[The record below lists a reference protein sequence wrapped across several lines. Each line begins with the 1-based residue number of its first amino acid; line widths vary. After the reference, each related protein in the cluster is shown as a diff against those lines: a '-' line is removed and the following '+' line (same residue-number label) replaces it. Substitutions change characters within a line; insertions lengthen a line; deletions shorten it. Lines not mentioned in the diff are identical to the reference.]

1 MIFIHDDLRLGKQFM
16 HQFTVSAG
24 HVHYN
29 KLHSFT
35 VVVFEQIVTDHIMF
49 SVWKNVYDPPVLR
62 ISENTLEFLALCI
75 SSELID
81 SQNLRELACFK
92 IDFIDDPGCCR
103 RWHIVLHS
111 NTFNAAALLKL
122 LEDLHAYSV
131 SKLSISRQKIY
142 TFIESFA
149 TFRTYM
155 TAFSKVKNGIISW
168 YGNIF
173 YKLSAVIVDFAC
185 DGSAARAEVHS
196 LFHSEPYM
204 HFTALT
210 FNICYNYIF

>member
-1 MIFIHDDLRLGKQFM
+1 MSTILLFSGSARIHWNFSP
-16 HQFTVSAG
+16 SAFPLNSSIARTWG
-24 HVHYN
+24 S
-29 KLHSFT
+29 L
-35 VVVFEQIVTDHIMF
+35 
-49 SVWKNVYDPPVLR
+49 PVLKS
-62 ISENTLEFLALCI
+62 ISLMILAAVGGDILFCTAI
-75 SSELID
+75 LLM
-81 SQNLRELACFK
+81 LR
-92 IDFIDDPGCCR
+92 
-103 RWHIVLHS
+103 H
-111 NTFNAAALLKL
+111 LKL
-122 LEDLHAYSV
+122 LEDLHTYSV

>member
-1 MIFIHDDLRLGKQFM
+1 M

-81 SQNLRELACFK
+81 SQNLRSL
-92 IDFIDDPGCCR
+92 P
-103 RWHIVLHS
+103 VL
-111 NTFNAAALLKL
+111 K
-122 LEDLHAYSV
+122 
-131 SKLSISRQKIY
+131 SISLMILAAVGGDIL
-142 TFIESFA
+142 FC
-149 TFRTYM
+149 
-155 TAFSKVKNGIISW
+155 TAI
-168 YGNIF
+168 
-173 YKLSAVIVDFAC
+173 LLML
-185 DGSAARAEVHS
+185 RHS
-196 LFHSEPYM
+196 LSCSKICMLTLLVNCRYRGRKSIRSSNRLPHSG
-204 HFTALT
+204 HT
-210 FNICYNYIF
+210 

>member
-1 MIFIHDDLRLGKQFM
+1 M

-81 SQNLRELACFK
+81 SQNLRGLPVLKSISLMILAAVGGDILFCTA
-92 IDFIDDPGCCR
+92 I
-103 RWHIVLHS
+103 L
-111 NTFNAAALLKL
+111 FNAAALLKL

-131 SKLSISRQKIY
+131 SKLSISRQKNLYVHRIVCP
-142 TFIESFA
+142 
-149 TFRTYM
+149 FRTYM
-155 TAFSKVKNGIISW
+155 TAFSKVKNGIIS
-168 YGNIF
+168 
-173 YKLSAVIVDFAC
+173 
-185 DGSAARAEVHS
+185 
-196 LFHSEPYM
+196 
-204 HFTALT
+204 
-210 FNICYNYIF
+210 